1 MPPKK
6 GRRKQL
12 LHGDWLDP
20 QLERVLLEIFGRFDV
35 DSDGALN
42 EGELQAFAGA
52 CNNGETL
59 PEDELQQI
67 ADYFEVTDDGALTKA
82 GFFQM
87 VYMQTVSRPQD
98 TWNDLKAL
106 GYDESLALQTKQGQ
120 LNESVAAA
128 ALATTMAPST
138 NAELDVPDKADDP
151 DSPAEP
157 AVSTSAGPTDPEL
170 SDAAAM

>member
-1 MPPKK
+1 MPKK

-42 EGELQAFAGA
+42 KRELQEFAGA

-128 ALATTMAPST
+128 VAATMAQAA
-138 NAELDVPDKADDP
+138 NAEVDVPDEPDDP

-157 AVSTSAGPTDPEL
+157 AADRSAGATDPEL
-170 SDAAAM
+170 SETAAM